1 MTGLVGV
8 PTVWQHVRAAGAT
21 HMLAAAV
28 VVAATALDSVVVSRI
43 DVIAAV
49 VVVASAGSVDTV
61 AAKVEESDS
70 IVVTPISPVVSELL
84 STLEGRQGPAETAP
98 RKMVNAN
105 AENRILAD
113 RVA

>member
-21 HMLAAAV
+21 HILAEAV
-28 VVAATALDSVVVSRI
+28 VVAATALDSVVVSS
-43 DVIAAV
+43 VAAV
-49 VVVASAGSVDTV
+49 VVVASAGSVGTV
-61 AAKVEESDS
+61 TAKVDESDS
-70 IVVTPISPVVSELL
+70 IVVTPTSPVVSELL
-84 STLEGRQGPAETAP
+84 PGRQGPAETAP

-105 AENRILAD
+105 TENRILAD

>member
-1 MTGLVGV
+1 MEGLVGV

-49 VVVASAGSVDTV
+49 VVVASAGSVDRV
-61 AAKVEESDS
+61 AAKVDESNS
-70 IVVTPISPVVSELL
+70 IVVTPMSPVV

-98 RKMVNAN
+98 RKMDNAN
-105 AENRILAD
+105 TENRILAD
-113 RVA
+113 PVA

>member
-1 MTGLVGV
+1 LVAV
-8 PTVWQHVRAAGAT
+8 PTVWQHVRAAGAL

-28 VVAATALDSVVVSRI
+28 VVAATALDSVVVSTI

-49 VVVASAGSVDTV
+49 VAPPGLVDIV

-70 IVVTPISPVVSELL
+70 IVVTPISPVVSELF

-98 RKMVNAN
+98 RKMDNTN

-113 RVA
+113 